1 MALVEQRPKYL
12 YCFLFASPS
21 FCIAMCT
28 CYQVLITRDNLNQCH
43 KYCVCVCVC
52 HSEAVCAKDLQAIAC
67 GQSLPLLLEVK
78 ILLKFTPVYQNKL
91 SIFYIRTQNNA
102 VIWSAVTRFSY
113 VRKNINDRQKEPYVT
128 DNVGRK
134 IYNLIQ
140 RNCYNF
146 QYSDMAATRVF
157 SFRLHFG
164 NCSATAVRL
173 LIYFFGYR

>member
-1 MALVEQRPKYL
+1 M
-12 YCFLFASPS
+12 
-21 FCIAMCT
+21 
-28 CYQVLITRDNLNQCH
+28 LITRDNLNQCH

-134 IYNLIQ
+134 IYNLI
-140 RNCYNF
+140 
-146 QYSDMAATRVF
+146 
-157 SFRLHFG
+157 
-164 NCSATAVRL
+164 
-173 LIYFFGYR
+173 